1 MKAEIFICSV
11 HGYVSGPERYLT
23 HSKRTV
29 DRYLMNEQPSGEIG
43 TMAPPKLTI
52 LQREIG

>member
-1 MKAEIFICSV
+1 MKAELFICSV
-11 HGYVSGPERYLT
+11 HGYVSGPEQCLT
-23 HSKRTV
+23 QSKRTV
-29 DRYLMNEQPSGEIG
+29 GRYLMNGQPSGEIG